1 MFGTEC
7 FSGYDSQCC
16 RYGEHGLGADEKT
29 MRRAITNIVDFTRR
43 LSQQSPVCS
52 APPGLVN
59 VVEHAI
65 VHELLDVWHVGI
77 LRTLPWTK
85 LPSTRLE
92 VVEFRNQLTFDMG
105 VVDLRMEDLLTGQV
119 YEEVDFAVA
128 WEVEQVFQL
137 TSPAMPSAKPEYW
150 VKHEAL

>member
-29 MRRAITNIVDFTRR
+29 MRRAITNIVDFARR
-43 LSQQSPVCS
+43 LS
-52 APPGLVN
+52 
-59 VVEHAI
+59 
-65 VHELLDVWHVGI
+65 
-77 LRTLPWTK
+77 
-85 LPSTRLE
+85 E
-92 VVEFRNQLTFDMG
+92 VFEFRNQLTFDMD
-105 VVDLRMEDLLTGQV
+105 VVDLRMEDLLAGQV

-137 TSPAMPSAKPEYW
+137 TSPAMPSARPEYW
-150 VKHEAL
+150 VRHEAL